1 MPNLS
6 ASGSLTEDLLLTQ
19 KKRYLEAWLIGK
31 SIKGNTFSFLIY
43 NKTMNLYD
51 VNSGYMPTYNS
62 MMIMPTMIMP
72 PLMPNDVNEAIVY
85 ATAAGIGHEMTHG
98 FDSFGAL
105 YDKNGEKNAIFV
117 GQADLD
123 KFKQISQQ
131 LADCY
136 STLEVMPDK
145 LPGVFNNGNFTLGE
159 NIADLGGLEIAFEA
173 YTNRLKHQGFEGEE
187 LRLQQQRFYLAYAQ
201 LWQARYTAPYAL
213 ERTQGRNEFGA
224 GKDNHSLERE
234 RINGVV
240 MNTDAW
246 YELFDVKPGEKL
258 YLKPEERT
266 HIW

>member
-1 MPNLS
+1 
-6 ASGSLTEDLLLTQ
+6 
-19 KKRYLEAWLIGK
+19 
-31 SIKGNTFSFLIY
+31 
-43 NKTMNLYD
+43 MNLYD

-98 FDSFGAL
+98 FDSFGTL

-136 STLEVMPDK
+136 STLEVIPDK

-159 NIADLGGLEIAFEA
+159 NIADLGGTGDCLRSLYQSPEA
-173 YTNRLKHQGFEGEE
+173 SG
-187 LRLQQQRFYLAYAQ
+187 LRGR
-201 LWQARYTAPYAL
+201 RTATPAATFL
-213 ERTQGRNEFGA
+213 SCLRSSVAGPIHCPLCPGA
-224 GKDNHSLERE
+224 HVRQK
-234 RINGVV
+234 
-240 MNTDAW
+240 
-246 YELFDVKPGEKL
+246 
-258 YLKPEERT
+258 
-266 HIW
+266 